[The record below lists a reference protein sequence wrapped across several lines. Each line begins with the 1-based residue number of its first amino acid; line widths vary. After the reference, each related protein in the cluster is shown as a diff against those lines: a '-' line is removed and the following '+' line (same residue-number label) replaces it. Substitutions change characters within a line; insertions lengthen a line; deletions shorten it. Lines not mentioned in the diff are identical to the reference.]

1 MYVCIANQEAA
12 YLKSIIIE
20 KRRKHTKWK
29 MNIGNQGLETLAA
42 LCGGVSRSTIPDK
55 AGSDNCKLPM
65 AKEAVV
71 QGMPVKNKATL
82 DQQQGA
88 ALNEALLSPNLA
100 GQQWLQYLASINGA
114 QAATE
119 SSLPGVHFHSAS
131 AGPSG
136 LSTQNNLAAAFC
148 QWMYNIQGQY
158 QPLVQA
164 MQATQLAQQ
173 LYQQHQPPLGFVSE
187 GTAAIPTGNLLSSS
201 SLSRATEGTD
211 SSCTGPGTYFTRE
224 KAIFC
229 ISVPAAWSAERN
241 V

>member
-1 MYVCIANQEAA
+1 
-12 YLKSIIIE
+12 
-20 KRRKHTKWK
+20 

-42 LCGGVSRSTIPDK
+42 LCGGVSRSAVPDK
-55 AGSDNCKLPM
+55 TTSDKCILPM

-71 QGMPVKNKATL
+71 QGMPIKNNKATL

-100 GQQWLQYLASINGA
+100 GQQWLQYLASINGT

-119 SSLPGVHFHSAS
+119 SSLPGVHFNSTS

-136 LSTQNNLAAAFC
+136 LSTPNNLAAAFC

-173 LYQQHQPPLGFVSE
+173 LYQQQQHQPSLGFVSE
-187 GTAAIPTGNLLSSS
+187 GTAALPTGNVLSSS

-211 SSCTGPGTYFTRE
+211 NSYTGPGTYFTTE
-224 KAIFC
+224 KAIFSY
-229 ISVPAAWSAERN
+229 SVPAAWSAERN